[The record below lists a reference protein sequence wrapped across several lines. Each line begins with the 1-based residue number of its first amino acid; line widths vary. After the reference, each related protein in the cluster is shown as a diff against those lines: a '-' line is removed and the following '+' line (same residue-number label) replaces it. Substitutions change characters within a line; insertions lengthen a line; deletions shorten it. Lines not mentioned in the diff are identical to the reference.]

1 MEDQKGW
8 NRTISYLCSDNHN
21 LKNMRT
27 SILAFT
33 LLMCSSL
40 YAQNS
45 IEKVWE
51 TDTLLKV
58 PESVLFSAGD
68 KILYVSNI
76 NGTSMEKDGN
86 GSIGKVDLNGKI
98 INAEWVKG
106 LDAPKGLGLYK
117 NFLYAADLDK
127 VAVIDTKKG
136 TITEKIPVEGA
147 QMLNDLTID
156 SNGIIYTSDSRGNKV
171 YRIENKKAEL
181 YLENTRGVN
190 GLLAVG
196 NDLYMLTSGKLQKA
210 GKDKN
215 ITIVAEGL
223 ESSTD
228 GLEMIKEGEFIVT
241 SWNGVIYYVKSDGSK
256 QTLLDTRDKKLQS
269 ADLGYDP
276 KNRILYIPTFSTNSI
291 HAYKLK

>member
-1 MEDQKGW
+1 
-8 NRTISYLCSDNHN
+8 
-21 LKNMRT
+21 MRT